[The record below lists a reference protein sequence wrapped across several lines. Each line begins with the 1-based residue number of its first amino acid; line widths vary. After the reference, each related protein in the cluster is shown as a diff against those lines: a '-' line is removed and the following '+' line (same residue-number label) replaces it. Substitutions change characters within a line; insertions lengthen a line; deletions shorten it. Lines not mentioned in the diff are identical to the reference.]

1 MRKLRT
7 IMLLS
12 SLAVYATSAMAFDPS
27 EYRQNTY
34 GPPNHYCDPARSL
47 TSTGAGTLG
56 DPWNMSQCATQPVA
70 GDVVG
75 VLPGVSVRLP
85 TTNNDNI
92 PAFNPSNSGTVDR
105 RIVYVTKHAAVAL
118 TGVETN
124 PLRTELRHDGSA
136 PYISNGVGAGTGAP
150 MYGSYQRNYIT
161 FDGFYVDMAQ
171 AYMKEDSGVIRPD
184 TTIGIHFKNFVIKGA
199 TLNVASNAV
208 VYRPHD
214 ARDTVLSNFRVYD
227 FTNIPTG
234 SNTPQAAL
242 FSDQYGDQNFLIE
255 HFEIRNTQRGIFL
268 KGSAGAGNNLNYG
281 TIRYGIVSNVSSC
294 YQFNALSTTNLT
306 TVEYSLCYSTAQGG
320 GVVLSSETTP
330 ARNLRIDHVTI
341 ARVDAASM
349 NTEGG
354 IITRGR
360 GIAENVSIT
369 NSIVDGDNGPF
380 GHAVSLGSTLPTTL
394 NYNGYYKNGGSI
406 SYVFNGTQYNSF
418 TSWRAAIGGLDTNTL
433 VFSSSPFVNR
443 SGGDFRI
450 VAGHAAKTAS
460 STGGELGAYGGSRV
474 PGVDTTGS
482 GSSDQTP
489 PSIPTGLQ
497 IR

>member
-1 MRKLRT
+1 MRR
-7 IMLLS
+7 LLS
-12 SLAVYATSAMAFDPS
+12 LLFISGLAIYGSPAIAFDPS

-47 TSTGAGTLG
+47 ASNGAGTLA

-92 PAFNPSNSGTVDR
+92 PAFNPSNSGTADR
-105 RIVYVTKHAAVAL
+105 RIIYVTKHAAVAL

-124 PLRTELRHDGSA
+124 PLRTELRHNGSA
-136 PYISNGVGAGTGAP
+136 PSIVNGVGSGTGAP

-161 FDGFYVDMAQ
+161 FDGFYVDMVQ

-227 FTNIPTG
+227 FINVPTG
-234 SNTPQAAL
+234 SSTPQAAL

-281 TIRYGIVSNVSSC
+281 TIRYGIVLDVSSC

-320 GVVLSSETTP
+320 GVVISSETTP
-330 ARNLRIDHVTI
+330 ARNLRINHVTV

-354 IITRGR
+354 IITRNR

-380 GHAVSLGSTLPTTL
+380 GHAVSLGSTLPATL
-394 NYNGYYKNGGSI
+394 NYNGYGKNGGTI
-406 SYVFNGTQYNSF
+406 SYVYNGAQYNSF
-418 TSWRAAIGGLDTNTL
+418 ASWRAAIGGRDANSLEL
-433 VFSSSPFVNR
+433 SSSPFVNR
-443 SGGDFRI
+443 AGGNFRI
-450 VAGHAAKTAS
+450 SAGHTAKTAS
-460 STGGELGAYGGSRV
+460 STGGELGAYAGSRT
-474 PGVDTTGS
+474 PGVDISSS

-489 PSIPTGLQ
+489 PSPPSGLQ